1 MKLVIAE
8 KPSVAL
14 ELAKV
19 IGATKRCNGY
29 YIGNN
34 YLVSWCIGHL
44 VTLFNCEDYDPAWK
58 QWKKETLPIIPE
70 IFKLKPVKTTK
81 EQFYILKKMMN
92 SDDITSIIEATDA
105 GREGELIF
113 RHVYKLVG
121 CKKPI
126 QRLWI
131 NSYTDKDIYEGF
143 QNLQLGVNFEGLYE
157 CAFARQQADWI
168 IGINATRAYSIVYG
182 STLNIGRVQTPVLS
196 MIVSREKDIQ
206 AFKKDYYY
214 IAHLKYQ
221 NINAVTDKLSKH
233 EAAAI
238 SSKIDG
244 KTAYVYSNSIKIKNQ
259 NAPTLFDLTLLQKV
273 ANGRYGFT
281 ADKTL
286 KITQY
291 LYEHKLVTYPRTDS
305 KFINASMKKDTF
317 DLVCALLE
325 IVESNG
331 DDFIPNVDIIIDD
344 DKVSDHHA
352 ILPTNNVLNQNEN
365 LNSDQKKILDLII
378 IRTLSA
384 VAPKATFEVCDCIFI
399 CEDLQFKM
407 QAKRVLEKGWLAY
420 ENNAGTEED
429 EEALGD
435 TANQDILFTLN
446 EGEKIANVKGDWSE
460 HETSAKK
467 RYTEQTLLSAM
478 ETAGK
483 DDFKKIEGAERC
495 GLGTTATRA
504 AIIEGLIS
512 HGYIIRK
519 GKQLHPTEKAMMLID
534 ILPAKLKS
542 PTMTAEWEQQIIDI
556 KNGKESRQ
564 KFIQRIKQ
572 YAIQIV
578 NDVTETDIDTVKFKT
593 EKKIVGSCPMCDGK
607 IIERKTDRG
616 LSWYCSNYKDKNC
629 TFHLYEKTK
638 YFDNIL
644 EMTSNRVTDLLNDKK
659 VLFVVKSKNGSI
671 QKRYLKMKINGIY
684 VNFECVGYPKSNKE

>member
-29 YIGNN
+29 YLGNN

-44 VTLFNCEDYDPAWK
+44 VKLFNCEDYDPEWK
-58 QWKKETLPIIPE
+58 QWKKETLPIIPDL
-70 IFKLKPVKTTK
+70 FKLKPVKATK
-81 EQFYILKKMMN
+81 EQFYILKNLMN
-92 SDDITSIIEATDA
+92 SDDITTIIEATDA

-113 RHVYKLVG
+113 RHVYNLVG

-143 QNLQLGVNFEGLYE
+143 QNLQPGVKFDRLYE

-182 STLNIGRVQTPVLS
+182 NTLNIGRVQTPVLS

-206 AFKKDYYY
+206 AFKRDYYY

-221 NINAVTDKLSKH
+221 SINAVTDKINKQ
-233 EAAAI
+233 EAIEI
-238 SSKIDG
+238 STKIDG
-244 KTAYVYSNSIKIKNQ
+244 KTAYVYSKIIKVKNQ

-317 DLVCALLE
+317 DLVCTLME
-325 IVESNG
+325 VVESNG
-331 DDFIPNVDIIIDD
+331 DDFIPNVDVIIDD

-384 VAPKATFEVCDCIFI
+384 VAPKATFEVCDCII
-399 CEDLQFKM
+399 TCEDLQFKM
-407 QAKRVLEKGWLAY
+407 QAKRVLEKGWTAY

-429 EEALGD
+429 GEALRD

-446 EGEKIANVKGDWSE
+446 EGEKLSNVKGDWSE

-478 ETAGK
+478 ENAGK
-483 DDFKKIEGAERC
+483 ADFKKIEGAERC

-512 HGYIIRK
+512 HEYIVRK
-519 GKQLHPTEKAMMLID
+519 GKQLHPTEKAMLLID

-542 PTMTAEWEQQIIDI
+542 PSMTAEWEQQITDI

-564 KFIQRIKQ
+564 DFISKTKK

-578 NDVTETDIDTVKFKT
+578 NDATDTAIDITKFKSV
-593 EKKIVGSCPMCDGK
+593 KKIVGSCPMCDGN
-607 IIERKTDRG
+607 IIERKTDKG

-629 TFHLYEKTK
+629 TFRLYEKTK
-638 YFDNIL
+638 YFDNVL
-644 EMTSNRVTDLLNDKK
+644 KMTPNRVTDLLNDKK
-659 VLFVVKSKNGSI
+659 VIFDVKSKNGSI
-671 QKRYLKMKINGIY
+671 QKRYLKLKINGIY

>member
-1 MKLVIAE
+1 M
-8 KPSVAL
+8 
-14 ELAKV
+14 
-19 IGATKRCNGY
+19 
-29 YIGNN
+29 
-34 YLVSWCIGHL
+34 
-44 VTLFNCEDYDPAWK
+44 
-58 QWKKETLPIIPE
+58 
-70 IFKLKPVKTTK
+70 
-81 EQFYILKKMMN
+81 
-92 SDDITSIIEATDA
+92 
-105 GREGELIF
+105 
-113 RHVYKLVG
+113 
-121 CKKPI
+121 
-126 QRLWI
+126 
-131 NSYTDKDIYEGF
+131 
-143 QNLQLGVNFEGLYE
+143 
-157 CAFARQQADWI
+157 
-168 IGINATRAYSIVYG
+168 
-182 STLNIGRVQTPVLS
+182 
-196 MIVSREKDIQ
+196 
-206 AFKKDYYY
+206 
-214 IAHLKYQ
+214 
-221 NINAVTDKLSKH
+221 
-233 EAAAI
+233 
-238 SSKIDG
+238 
-244 KTAYVYSNSIKIKNQ
+244 
-259 NAPTLFDLTLLQKV
+259 
-273 ANGRYGFT
+273 
-281 ADKTL
+281 
-286 KITQY
+286 
-291 LYEHKLVTYPRTDS
+291 
-305 KFINASMKKDTF
+305 
-317 DLVCALLE
+317 
-325 IVESNG
+325 
-331 DDFIPNVDIIIDD
+331 
-344 DKVSDHHA
+344 
-352 ILPTNNVLNQNEN
+352 
-365 LNSDQKKILDLII
+365 NSDQKKILDLII

-446 EGEKIANVKGDWSE
+446 EGEKLANVKGDWSE

-542 PTMTAEWEQQIIDI
+542 PTMTAEWEQQITDI

-564 KFIQRIKQ
+564 KFIQKIKQ

-578 NDVTETDIDTVKFKT
+578 NDVTETAIDTVKFKT

-629 TFHLYEKTK
+629 TFRLYEKQS
-638 YFDNIL
+638 IL
-644 EMTSNRVTDLLNDKK
+644 IIFWK
-659 VLFVVKSKNGSI
+659 
-671 QKRYLKMKINGIY
+671 
-684 VNFECVGYPKSNKE
+684 